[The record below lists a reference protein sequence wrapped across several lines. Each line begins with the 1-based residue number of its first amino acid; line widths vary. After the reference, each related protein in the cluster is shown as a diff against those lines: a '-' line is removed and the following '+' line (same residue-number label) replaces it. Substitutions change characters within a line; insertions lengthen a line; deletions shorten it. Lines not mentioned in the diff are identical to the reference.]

1 MRERG
6 KERERRRE
14 REGQEGGREETVGE
28 RGYIRR
34 EVDMNLFY
42 FRAMEFIQVFL
53 MEVANGEERLDIAA
67 GQ

>member
-1 MRERG
+1 
-6 KERERRRE
+6 
-14 REGQEGGREETVGE
+14 
-28 RGYIRR
+28 
-34 EVDMNLFY
+34 MNLFY